1 VKLAIALVLLSFWLA
16 FVAPVPVALAPTN
29 ATRYEAPEPTPSPT
43 PIPLPTAVGVA
54 SWYDATKNSAWYT
67 RTTKWGDPV
76 EFYAA
81 AGPKLRDL
89 LGDPNPYHEHYPVR
103 ITNPKTGVSILAVV
117 VDWCQCSK
125 GKPGEKLVDLSPS
138 AWLALAGGEFGLGR
152 GIQKVIV
159 EVLP

>member
-1 VKLAIALVLLSFWLA
+1 VKVWVVSVVSTVLMTFST
-16 FVAPVPVALAPTN
+16 PVPVALAPTN
-29 ATRYEAPEPTPSPT
+29 APQEAVVEATPA
-43 PIPLPTAVGVA
+43 PLPSAVGIA
-54 SWYDATKNSAWYT
+54 SWYDARKNSAWYT

-76 EFYAA
+76 KFYAA

-89 LGDPNPYHEHYPVR
+89 LGDPDPYLEHYAVR

-117 VDWCQCSK
+117 VDWCSCSK
-125 GKPGEKLVDLSPS
+125 GSPHEKLVDLAPS
-138 AWLALAGGEFGLGR
+138 AWLTLAGGEFGLGR